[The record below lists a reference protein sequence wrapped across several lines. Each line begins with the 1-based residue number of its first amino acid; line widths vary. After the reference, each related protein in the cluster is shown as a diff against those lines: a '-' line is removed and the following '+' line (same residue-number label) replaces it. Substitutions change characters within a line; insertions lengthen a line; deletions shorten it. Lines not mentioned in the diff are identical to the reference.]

1 MVFVYMLA
9 GFCTSVCVMF
19 VSAVLMAICGIFATK
34 LKIRWLTDYALPI
47 SLIGGMAS
55 AIPITAWL
63 G

>member
-1 MVFVYMLA
+1 
-9 GFCTSVCVMF
+9 
-19 VSAVLMAICGIFATK
+19 MAISALLMVACGLISKK
-34 LKIRWLTDYALPI
+34 LHVHWITDYALPI